1 MKKLMKYIPKQYKNE
16 VENIQ
21 YGEKEFNED
30 THRWNQLIVVTW
42 KDGEETIFQN
52 VSFMREKLKE
62 FGRDWINN
70 ESTDSN
76 IEGIKHEK
84 IWI

>member
-62 FGRDWINN
+62 FGRD
-70 ESTDSN
+70 
-76 IEGIKHEK
+76 
-84 IWI
+84 

>member
-1 MKKLMKYIPKQYKNE
+1 MKYIPKQYKNE

-62 FGRDWINN
+62 FGRD
-70 ESTDSN
+70 
-76 IEGIKHEK
+76 
-84 IWI
+84 